1 MPSKPNFWCFS
12 KPGKG
17 NYLNIK
23 ALYTQPINH
32 TACFH
37 FIPAPGSSPAL
48 LEWSYVQQR
57 FPWSVL
63 LLLGGGFAISDASKA
78 SGLSFMLANHL
89 SALAA
94 LPPFAVM
101 FLVCLLASAMTEI
114 ASNSAVA
121 SILLPIVAQIVRSLT
136 QLLQR
141 TN

>member
-17 NYLNIK
+17 NSTLKPLNLTDQSPP
-23 ALYTQPINH
+23 A
-32 TACFH
+32 
-37 FIPAPGSSPAL
+37 FIFPAPGSSPAL

-78 SGLSFMLANHL
+78 SGLSFMLANYL
-89 SALAA
+89 SAMAA

-101 FLVCLLASAMTEI
+101 FLICLLASAMTEI
-114 ASNSAVA
+114 ASNAAVA
-121 SILLPIVAQIVRSLT
+121 SILLPIVAQIVRGST
-136 QLLQR
+136 
-141 TN
+141 